1 MSGNIKVERPKVE
14 GLLDPPHF
22 ENAVTTEGGKLIHL
36 SDQLVTEGDLA
47 EQFDA
52 VFEKLKLALETCGA
66 TANRLSASATLSSAY
81 SSTTGTWP
89 SPPC

>member
-22 ENAVTTEGGKLIHL
+22 ENAVTTEGGKLIQL
-36 SDQLVTEGDLA
+36 SGQLVTEGNLA

-52 VFEKLKLALETCGA
+52 VFGKLKLALETFGP
-66 TANRLSASATLSSAY
+66 TANRLSASASSSSTY
-81 SSTTGTWP
+81 SPTTGTWS
-89 SPPC
+89 SPP